1 MVCLGQLRKAE
12 QRQELLLLLR
22 IHCRGRG
29 VVRIV
34 APSAH
39 SVIEFAI

>member
-1 MVCLGQLRKAE
+1 MVCLSWLRKAE
-12 QRQELLLLLR
+12 LWEKWLLLLSV
-22 IHCRGRG
+22 HCRGRG
-29 VVRIV
+29 VVWIV